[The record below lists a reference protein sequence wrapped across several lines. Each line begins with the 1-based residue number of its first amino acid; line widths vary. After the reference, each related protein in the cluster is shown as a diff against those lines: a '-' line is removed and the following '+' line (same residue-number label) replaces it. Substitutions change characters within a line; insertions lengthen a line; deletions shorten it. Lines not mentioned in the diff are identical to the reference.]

1 MESLNPAAAGQRQ
14 LYERACARM
23 AQLIPGWSDAIPS
36 DPAVAVLELAAYLS
50 SAQNREIDALRE
62 RHYLAY
68 LRLLGESPREP
79 APARL
84 PAIPERGGMPW
95 PGLRFEIDGVP
106 FEVLDAPRNGACQ
119 VREVSLVQGA
129 RRTALRRDAP
139 LVLAHGAPAQLE
151 VTFAAPLAPDM
162 PVRLWLELQ
171 PEPGRNPPDG
181 ETPPPIALPAQL
193 WDGGAWRDIPCTDGT
208 CGLLQSGYV
217 TLTPPGA
224 SSQLR
229 LLVEGE
235 PEGEPRISA
244 VAANPITLEQR
255 RTRSQC
261 LDLEAPYRLPRHWVG
276 RRILRFFLPQGGGW
290 REEKTLSV
298 RDGHVCGLPGGAG
311 KTVRVVAAEP
321 DFSSLH
327 TLRELPAEEIRLED
341 DGILLGSLRLMVEE
355 DGVWY
360 DCPVCPPEEGRTLPR
375 GCCWDSSRK
384 ALRFGD
390 GRDFCVP
397 RGGRLLVAG
406 CACTLGAGG
415 NGAYG
420 PLERDGV
427 SLLPIRPAWGG
438 QDGEDG
444 KSAFFRAAGEQELP
458 VRAVSLS
465 DYEALARRTPG
476 LALGRV
482 KAVSAARLGKPG
494 AGVVVL
500 AQPRSTDP
508 LPSLTRWQGERL
520 RVWLERFRL
529 IGVPLE
535 VRPPRYCPIEVRLR
549 VRLTAPAAGRSLR
562 AAAIQH
568 TDGVTGPLDFG
579 AELSYTA
586 LFSALSAVPGVAAVG
601 ALELNALSGGG
612 RRTQEGGLKLDA
624 DTLPYLE
631 RFQLT
636 EE

>member
-1 MESLNPAAAGQRQ
+1 MDRDRERQ
-14 LYERACARM
+14 LILKDGTDGLSHSGVITIRE
-23 AQLIPGWSDAIPS
+23 AQGRLSTRFGLRRWWLCLRDDSGRLAQGRHFPCL
-36 DPAVAVLELAAYLS
+36 LELVCGAVRLRAENGGPCRSGETLSPLRGGTLRGVTLTQGFGGSEAEDQAALLRR
-50 SAQNREIDALRE
+50 ARALR
-62 RHYLAY
+62 HYQGRCVSAADVDQL
-68 LRLLGESPREP
+68 LR
-79 APARL
+79 
-84 PAIPERGGMPW
+84 
-95 PGLRFEIDGVP
+95 
-106 FEVLDAPRNGACQ
+106 
-119 VREVSLVQGA
+119 
-129 RRTALRRDAP
+129 
-139 LVLAHGAPAQLE
+139 AQLE

-171 PEPGRNPPDG
+171 PQLGRNPPDG

-217 TLTPPGA
+217 TLTPSGA

-261 LDLEAPYRLPRHWVG
+261 LDLEAPYPLPRHWVG

>member
-95 PGLRFEIDGVP
+95 PGLQFEIDGVP

-119 VREVSLVQGA
+119 VREVFLVQGA

-181 ETPPPIALPAQL
+181 
-193 WDGGAWRDIPCTDGT
+193 
-208 CGLLQSGYV
+208 
-217 TLTPPGA
+217 A
-224 SSQLR
+224 SSRLR

-244 VAANPITLEQR
+244 VEPHPVTLEQR
-255 RTRSQC
+255 RTRSRC
-261 LDLEAPYRLPRHWVG
+261 LDLEAPYRLPRHWIG

-290 REEKTLSV
+290 REEKPLSV
-298 RDGHVCGLPGGAG
+298 RDGHVRGLAGGAG

-321 DFSSLH
+321 DFSALH

-341 DGILLGSLRLMVEE
+341 NGILPGSLRLMVEE

-415 NGAYG
+415 NGADG
-420 PLERDGV
+420 PLERDGI

-444 KSAFFRAAGEQELP
+444 KSAFFRAAKEQELP

-465 DYEALARRTPG
+465 DYEALARRAPG

-520 RVWLERFRL
+520 RVWLEHFRL

-562 AAAIQH
+562 AAAVQY
-568 TDGVTGPLDFG
+568 TDGVAGPLDFG
-579 AELSYTA
+579 AELSDTA

-601 ALELNALSGGG
+601 ELELNALSGGG